1 MSDRKWAVA
10 CAIVCAALAPSLPM
24 RASAQA
30 RPVPEPK
37 MSCASVLGLTLPNAQ
52 ILSATEQSSPVAH
65 CAIVG
70 VINKRVSQQD
80 PDHFI
85 YGIGFALNL
94 PDTWTG
100 RFEMM
105 GGGGSDG
112 SLRNPL
118 GFIGSELA
126 AGWAVAADDG
136 GHEDAPG
143 NPLLGW
149 IDDDRN
155 AGGTAHFAVDE
166 QARVDFGYNGIAQ
179 TTAISKAIIE
189 QYYGVSA
196 RYSYLCGCSNGGRD
210 GIVAAQREPR
220 AFDGVLAGNPGFDL
234 PKAAVAEAWNEV
246 QLAPLATHN
255 DSNGVPYVGDTFEP
269 QDLEVASAAILSA
282 CDALDGLVDGI
293 IDDYSG
299 CTDKL
304 VYAALEAWTCS
315 PGGAHGDTP
324 HGGTC
329 LTAEQVAALE
339 RIFAG
344 PMNSQGRSLY
354 SRWYWD
360 AGIWDPLGAFGA
372 GFGAWNVALPGPPGA
387 TNSAINLTLGAGA
400 IPMIF
405 TTPPVLTPVAG
416 PNGQEA
422 FVFNYNF
429 DTDAPLI
436 FATAPGYPQSSMN
449 FMTGL
454 AFEFFGHPNLG
465 PFAHNGGKMII
476 YDAVNDGI
484 FSAVDLVHWYN
495 ALLPAFPAV
504 ETQRYAKMYLVPNLA
519 HCGGGPATAIF
530 TANTLTA
537 LTNWVEK
544 RAAPDAI
551 IAANTSTSSP
561 FPSGP
566 PFDPQVARNFPTGG
580 TRPLCPYP
588 QQTRYSG
595 SGPTNDA
602 ANFRCVVP
610 SEHRTGEDNPH

>member
-1 MSDRKWAVA
+1 MSDRKWVAA
-10 CAIVCAALAPSLPM
+10 CAIAVVCLVPSLPTH
-24 RASAQA
+24 ASQA
-30 RPVPEPK
+30 PNVPERTPK
-37 MSCASVLGLTLPNAQ
+37 MACASLLGLALPNTQ
-52 ILSATEQSSPVAH
+52 ILSATEQSSPVPY

-80 PDHFI
+80 PDHFV

-149 IDDDRN
+149 IDDDPN

-166 QARVDFGYNGIAQ
+166 QARIDFGYNGIAQ
-179 TTAISKAIIE
+179 TTAISKTIIE
-189 QYYGVSA
+189 RYYGVSA

-210 GIVAAQREPR
+210 GIIAAQRESR
-220 AFDGVLAGNPGFDL
+220 DFDGILAGNPGFDL

-255 DSNGVPYVGDTFEP
+255 DANGVPYVGDTFEP

-293 IDDYSG
+293 VDDYSD
-299 CTDKL
+299 CTDRL
-304 VYAALEAWTCS
+304 VHAALEAWTCS
-315 PGGAHGDTP
+315 PGGEHGDTP

-344 PMNSQGRSLY
+344 PVNSQGQPLY

-360 AGIWDPLGAFGA
+360 AGIWDPLNAFGA
-372 GFGAWNVALPGPPGA
+372 GFAAWNVALPGPPRA

-405 TTPPVLTPVAG
+405 TTPPVLTPVQG

-436 FATAPGYPQSSMN
+436 FATAPGYPESSMK

-465 PFAHNGGKMII
+465 PFARHGGKMII

-484 FSAVDLVHWYN
+484 FSAADLVHWYN
-495 ALLPAFPAV
+495 GLLPVSPGL
-504 ETQRYAKMYLVPNLA
+504 ETQRYARMYLVPNLA
-519 HCGGGPATAIF
+519 HCGGGPATTTF
-530 TANTLTA
+530 TANMLTA
-537 LTNWVEK
+537 LTDWVEK
-544 RAAPDAI
+544 HTAPREI
-551 IAANTSTSSP
+551 IAANTNASSP

-566 PFDPQVARNFPTGG
+566 PFDPQVAKNFPTGG

-602 ANFRCVVP
+602 ANFRCVAP
-610 SEHRTGEDNPH
+610 TRDHRPGW